1 MPICVNSAFS
11 AIEDWLD
18 PAQSRPIKPLVG
30 TSVFHAI
37 LARSGLIGVDA
48 IADIRKNRINGSNP
62 TCTDRNG
69 ASLLRSPCWDTL
81 AGGDL
86 TFREQYLFL
95 MIWKRVAGCP
105 ARAIARLW
113 ICAVVCAALL
123 LGTAPLAAQMAYQSA
138 PQGEVVDIASGKV
151 EGFIRN
157 GVLEFRGIPYAAPVS
172 GDARWS
178 LAQPAQPWIGV
189 LPAMHFG
196 GACPQAARYGLTE
209 RSDEE
214 NCLTLNVSLPTT
226 KAAKRPVLVWLHG
239 GAFVGGAASLYRLDR
254 LAQGMDAVVV
264 SVNYRL
270 GVFGFMA
277 PPAGT
282 SGAGH
287 VLGLEDQ
294 RLALR
299 WIKANIA
306 AFGGDADNITLAG
319 ESAGAASVCM
329 QLMAPEQTR
338 GLFHRA
344 IIQSGA
350 CGTPLRTLPQAEM
363 FAAAVAKEA
372 GCPDPATAFVCLK
385 AIDLQALI
393 AAGARAS
400 GGELLAFA
408 PFTGS
413 PTVPHP
419 PLDALQSGQ
428 FLHVPVLNGFTRD
441 EMRLYVGYDIQNG
454 AKITLETYPLAV
466 RAIYGEKTDKVL
478 ALYPLKPGEHPAETL
493 GSLMTDLMPGLGISH
508 CLEIESGRLLAAHTP
523 VYQWEYADRSAPV
536 RGVSIP
542 ISPEPGFN
550 LGAVHSAELNAL
562 FPGFSN
568 TAAMTAPDLSPA
580 SQALADRI
588 VTTWSAFLRGKPL
601 AADWPSARVMRFE
614 PGNVRPIDLWA
625 EYKCD
630 FWRNEYPASFA
641 ATSSKDHP

>member
-1 MPICVNSAFS
+1 M
-11 AIEDWLD
+11 EWK
-18 PAQSRPIKPLVG
+18 R
-30 TSVFHAI
+30 
-37 LARSGLIGVDA
+37 RSGCQV
-48 IADIRKNRINGSNP
+48 
-62 TCTDRNG
+62 
-69 ASLLRSPCWDTL
+69 
-81 AGGDL
+81 
-86 TFREQYLFL
+86 
-95 MIWKRVAGCP
+95 
-105 ARAIARLW
+105 RAIATLW
-113 ICAVVCAALL
+113 IRAVVCAALL
-123 LGTAPLAAQMAYQSA
+123 LGTAPVASQMASPSA
-138 PQGEVVDIASGKV
+138 PQGEVVTTATGKV

-157 GVLEFRGIPYAAPVS
+157 GMLEFRGIPYAAPVS
-172 GDARWS
+172 GDGRWS
-178 LAQPAQPWIGV
+178 LPLPAQPWTGV

-226 KAAKRPVLVWLHG
+226 KAVKRPVIVWLHG
-239 GAFVGGAASLYRLDR
+239 GAFVGGAASLYRLDQ

-270 GVFGFMA
+270 GVFGFLA

-306 AFGGDADNITLAG
+306 AFGGDPNNITLAG

-329 QLMAPEQTR
+329 HLLAPEQTR

-350 CGTPLRTLPQAEM
+350 CGTPLRTLPQAET
-363 FAAAVAKEA
+363 FAAKVAKEA
-372 GCPDPATAFVCLK
+372 GCLDPANTFACLK
-385 AIDLQALI
+385 AIDPQALI
-393 AAGARAS
+393 AAGTRAS
-400 GGELLAFA
+400 NGELIAFA
-408 PFTGS
+408 PFTGN
-413 PTVPHP
+413 PTVPRP
-419 PLDALQSGQ
+419 TLDALKSGQ
-428 FLHVPVLNGFTRD
+428 FLYVPVLNGFTRD
-441 EMRLYVGYDIQNG
+441 EMRLYVGYDVQNG
-454 AKITLETYPLAV
+454 AKITPETYSLAV
-466 RAIYGEKTDKVL
+466 RAIYGDKTDKVL
-478 ALYPLKPGEHPAETL
+478 AHYPLKPGVHPAETL
-493 GSLMTDLMPGLGISH
+493 GSLMSDFMPGLGITH
-508 CLEIESGRLLAAHTP
+508 CLEIESGRLLAAHMP

-580 SQALADRI
+580 SQVLADRI
-588 VTTWSAFLRGKPL
+588 VATWAAFVRGKQL
-601 AADWPSARVMRFE
+601 ATDWPSTKVMRFE
-614 PGNVRPIDLWA
+614 PGHVRPIDLWA

-641 ATSSKDHP
+641 PTSSKDHP